1 MHQTT
6 VRFGRDLWQAL
17 EREAAAAGVSVA
29 QFVRESAVARLA
41 QNAAGRALPPQEP
54 YVPVAEARSRAAR
67 ADAAEITLDSA
78 AVWSQSQQARLRS
91 RELRDQVTTAR
102 TARTAD
108 AHRAQTAS
116 ARSGRTADADAERTA
131 DADAERAGQPRRRR
145 ANQLVASD
153 KRPPA

>member
-6 VRFGRDLWQAL
+6 VRFGRDLWYTL

-41 QNAAGRALPPQEP
+41 QNAAQQALAPHDPLG
-54 YVPVAEARSRAAR
+54 PVAAARSRAAR
-67 ADAAEITLDSA
+67 EDAAEIVLDSA

-91 RELRDQVTTAR
+91 RELRDQAETSR
-102 TARTAD
+102 R
-108 AHRAQTAS
+108 
-116 ARSGRTADADAERTA
+116 ARSAEAGRERTA
-131 DADAERAGQPRRRR
+131 EAGLERAGQARRRR
-145 ANQLVASD
+145 AAQLVASD